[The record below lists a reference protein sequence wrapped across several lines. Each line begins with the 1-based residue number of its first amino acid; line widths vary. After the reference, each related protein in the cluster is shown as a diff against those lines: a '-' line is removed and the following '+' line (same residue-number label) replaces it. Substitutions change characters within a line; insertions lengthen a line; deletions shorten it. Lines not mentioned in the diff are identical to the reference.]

1 MELDLNPAHAHLMSI
16 RSHSARM
23 VTRYQLNKFARESL
37 QATAYETAD
46 WSKLSFLTIQAFI
59 TAQHERALRPNTL
72 NTYLSTLKSVARHAW
87 LLEQIDAKEFH
98 RILSIK
104 ALRGTRVTQG
114 RALAMHELKTI
125 FAYLGTDLTMT
136 RVRDAALFAL
146 LFGCGLRRGEVVALN
161 IEDLDLN
168 RGTVRVIAKGDKER
182 IVPLPDQFIQPL
194 RQWVFVRGDAPG
206 ALFLSVK
213 KGEKLTTKRLTA
225 NGLHWIVV
233 RRRRDC
239 KLEPFSPHDLRR
251 TFGTMLL
258 DKGWDIRSVQLAM
271 GHANI
276 QTTTLYDKRGET
288 RINTAM
294 KNVTLLE

>member
-1 MELDLNPAHAHLMSI
+1 MELDLNPAHAHLTSI
-16 RSHSARM
+16 RSKSAR
-23 VTRYQLNKFARESL
+23 VVSRYQLNKFARESL
-37 QATAYETAD
+37 RATAYETAD
-46 WSKLSFLTIQAFI
+46 WSKLSFVAVQTFI
-59 TAQHERALRPNTL
+59 NTQHERALRPNTI

-98 RILSIK
+98 RILSIRS
-104 ALRGTRVTQG
+104 LRGTRITQG
-114 RALAMHELKTI
+114 RALAMDELKTI
-125 FAYLGTDLTMT
+125 FNYLGTDLTMT

-161 IEDLDLN
+161 IDDLDLD

-182 IVPLPDQFIQPL
+182 IVPLPDQFVQPL
-194 RQWVFVRGDAPG
+194 RQWVFVRGEAAG
-206 ALFLSVK
+206 ALFLTVK

-225 NGLHWIVV
+225 NGLHWIVE

-239 KLEPFSPHDLRR
+239 KLEPFSAHDLRR

-288 RINTAM
+288 RINAAM
-294 KNVTLLE
+294 KGVTLLE

>member
-1 MELDLNPAHAHLMSI
+1 MELHQNPAHAHLMSI
-16 RSHSARM
+16 RSRSATA
-23 VTRYQLNKFARESL
+23 VTRYQLNKFAREAL
-37 QATAYETAD
+37 RATAYETAD
-46 WSKLSFLTIQAFI
+46 WSRLSFLAIQAFI
-59 TAQHERALRPNTL
+59 NAQHERALRPSTI

-87 LLEQIDAKEFH
+87 LLEQIDDKEFH

-104 ALRGTRVTQG
+104 ALRGTRIAQG
-114 RALAMHELKTI
+114 RALAAHELKAI
-125 FAYLGTDLTMT
+125 FTHLSTDLTMT

-161 IEDLDLN
+161 IEDLDLDG
-168 RGTVRVIAKGDKER
+168 GTVRVIAKGDKER
-182 IVPLPDQFIQPL
+182 IVPLPDQFISLL
-194 RQWVFVRGDAPG
+194 RQWVFVRGDAAG
-206 ALFLSVK
+206 ALFLTVK
-213 KGEKLTTKRLTA
+213 KGEKLTARRLTA

-233 RRRRDC
+233 RRRREC
-239 KLEPFSPHDLRR
+239 NLEPFSPHDLRR

-288 RINTAM
+288 RINAAM